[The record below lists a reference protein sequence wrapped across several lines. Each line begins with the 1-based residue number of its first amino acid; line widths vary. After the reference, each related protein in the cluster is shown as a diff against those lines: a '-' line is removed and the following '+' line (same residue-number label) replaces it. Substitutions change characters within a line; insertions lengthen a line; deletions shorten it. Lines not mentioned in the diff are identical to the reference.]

1 MIEFRLRQISKSN
14 YRGQFLFAE
23 YVISKSTTTLFIMYV
38 IVLYSVIGL
47 NICNAFITEGIFDS
61 KKFQN
66 TILNENYDENPGK
79 LSNNLGSE
87 RDVKGND
94 VLDLLME
101 LNNINEIGESKEN
114 NSELKV
120 KNHLEPYISNLY
132 PSNLAK
138 IRRVNENEEG
148 AAQSKKEKVQNDS
161 KCDKGN
167 NQTGGK
173 WHLDMNYRLST
184 L

>member
-1 MIEFRLRQISKSN
+1 M
-14 YRGQFLFAE
+14 
-23 YVISKSTTTLFIMYV
+23 
-38 IVLYSVIGL
+38 
-47 NICNAFITEGIFDS
+47 
-61 KKFQN
+61 
-66 TILNENYDENPGK
+66 NENYDENPGK

-148 AAQSKKEKVQNDS
+148 AAQSKKEKVQND
-161 KCDKGN
+161 
-167 NQTGGK
+167 
-173 WHLDMNYRLST
+173 
-184 L
+184 

>member
-1 MIEFRLRQISKSN
+1 
-14 YRGQFLFAE
+14 
-23 YVISKSTTTLFIMYV
+23 MYV

-47 NICNAFITEGIFDS
+47 NICNAFITEGVFNS

-66 TILNENYDENPGK
+66 KILNENYDENPGK

-114 NSELKV
+114 NS
-120 KNHLEPYISNLY
+120 
-132 PSNLAK
+132 
-138 IRRVNENEEG
+138 
-148 AAQSKKEKVQNDS
+148 
-161 KCDKGN
+161 
-167 NQTGGK
+167 
-173 WHLDMNYRLST
+173 
-184 L
+184 